1 MAHLRATCRRA
12 DYDAAARVLGDR
24 DRWLAKAE
32 AALAEARTGLADLTA
47 EVQAQQERYELEAA
61 RRRPSSRSSGGA
73 IAAALPRV
81 DQRAGEPGPK
91 GVIDLCNSS
100 DDDELEEGREFRP
113 DVAGVSCKRKQ
124 SASRAEEGRRAGVSC
139 KMKAPASACSP
150 DNEDDEI
157 PLSQL
162 IKKRRRTK
170 PWANGEPKKGHRDVQ
185 ANSAGPLGVDRPVI
199 SHVNRGIPEAV
210 AEHMV
215 GSSNDPKVADFVQGT
230 ENGRSGKNGGFF
242 TTMPS
247 PPPTGSTARKS
258 PRKNCSKPDG
268 CEGQARTREKQGP
281 VISPV
286 NRGIPEAVAEHM
298 VGSPDNPK
306 VAVFVHGIGNC
317 QSGKNGGLSR
327 TMPSPKATDSTVGN
341 SPHKNCS
348 KPDGSEG
355 RASSLASAVT
365 RHWKSSS
372 AVFSS
377 FLGNKDLCMQAAC
390 ALHRQRKFTTQST
403 EGGRSGCTG
412 LSKFEAHRSV
422 KIESLGG

>member
-1 MAHLRATCRRA
+1 MSSLFFVKQVTDELIDCTNFCRVIPMA
-12 DYDAAARVLGDR
+12 VSQ
-24 DRWLAKAE
+24 
-32 AALAEARTGLADLTA
+32 ARTG
-47 EVQAQQERYELEAA
+47 
-61 RRRPSSRSSGGA
+61 
-73 IAAALPRV
+73 
-81 DQRAGEPGPK
+81 
-91 GVIDLCNSS
+91 
-100 DDDELEEGREFRP
+100 
-113 DVAGVSCKRKQ
+113 
-124 SASRAEEGRRAGVSC
+124 
-139 KMKAPASACSP
+139 
-150 DNEDDEI
+150 
-157 PLSQL
+157 
-162 IKKRRRTK
+162 
-170 PWANGEPKKGHRDVQ
+170 
-185 ANSAGPLGVDRPVI
+185 
-199 SHVNRGIPEAV
+199 
-210 AEHMV
+210 
-215 GSSNDPKVADFVQGT
+215 
-230 ENGRSGKNGGFF
+230 
-242 TTMPS
+242 
-247 PPPTGSTARKS
+247 
-258 PRKNCSKPDG
+258 
-268 CEGQARTREKQGP
+268 EKQGP